1 MKPIYLNTSYR
12 PNLRLDPHEQALREV
27 PEQESYFESY
37 RWVLI
42 GGVLWAVAYVGYW
55 TILS

>member
-1 MKPIYLNTSYR
+1 MKQPY
-12 PNLRLDPHEQALREV
+12 LRLDPHEQALREL
-27 PEQESYFESY
+27 PAQESWVEQY